1 MPCPEVA
8 RMRSLFLRIFL
19 WFWLTVILV
28 GVALLQTDTGPGSV
42 VLREQLFARLLPSEA
57 RASAQIFESSGAVGL
72 SRHLDEL
79 EAQFP
84 IQTFFFGD
92 DSGELGGRRAPL
104 RIQDLARL
112 STTEDRLYVI
122 VNLAAHRATGPSGKT
137 YSLVILQEP
146 SEQFRQR
153 NRTEMKRLL
162 GFELPAIIFVAS
174 GLFCYF
180 SARYV
185 TRPILSLR
193 AAAAGISEGHL
204 ETRVDPRWKRR
215 KDEIGELSR
224 DFDRMAERIEA
235 LVAGQKRLL
244 GDVSHELRSPL
255 SRLMVALELVALELA
270 KQRPQAEAAELLDRI
285 GTEARRLDKLIGQ
298 LLTLARIDSGMH
310 AGAQPFDLAS
320 VVEEVAR
327 DAGFEARA
335 AGREVAVTS
344 MNQCAV
350 SGSEEL
356 IRSAVENVVRNA
368 VRHTRGGTQVEISL
382 EARGEFAILTV
393 RDHGPGVPEQALT
406 EIFLPFRRIPSGD
419 SMSDRA
425 GLGLAIVERAVRLH
439 GGRVHAA
446 NAADAGLIVEIE
458 LPTPRASR

>member
-1 MPCPEVA
+1 MPCPEVE

-28 GVALLQTDTGPGSV
+28 GAALVVSSRQIYTPGPG
-42 VLREQLFARLLPSEA
+42 LRESLFSGLLPAEA
-57 RASAQIFESSGAVGL
+57 KASAEIFEKSGAEAL
-72 SRHLDEL
+72 SRHLDDL
-79 EAQFP
+79 EFRFP

-92 DSGELGGRRAPL
+92 DGSEVRGHPALDRVR
-104 RIQDLARL
+104 DLARL
-112 STTEDRLYVI
+112 ALSEDRLYVI
-122 VNLAAHRATGPSGKT
+122 VNLAARRATGPSGRA
-137 YSLVILQEP
+137 YSLVMLQEP
-146 SEQFRQR
+146 SDRFRQR
-153 NRTEMKRLL
+153 SSNTARRLVE
-162 GFELPAIIFVAS
+162 FELPAIIFIAS

-180 SARYV
+180 SARHV
-185 TRPILSLR
+185 TKPILSLR
-193 AAAAGISEGHL
+193 AAAAGIAEGHL
-204 ETRVDPRWKRR
+204 ETRVEPRWKRR
-215 KDEIGELSR
+215 KDEIGGLSR

-255 SRLMVALELVALELA
+255 ARLMVALELA
-270 KQRPQAEAAELLDRI
+270 KQRPQAEAAELLERI
-285 GTEARRLDKLIGQ
+285 GAEARRLDKLIGQ

-310 AGAQPFDLAS
+310 AGAQPFDLS
-320 VVEEVAR
+320 NLVEEVAR

-335 AGREVAVTS
+335 AGRDVT
-344 MNQCAV
+344 MV
-350 SGSEEL
+350 SAGACRINGSEEL
-356 IRSAVENVVRNA
+356 VRSAVENVVRNA
-368 VRHTRGGTQVEISL
+368 VRHTRDGTQVEISL
-382 EARGEFAILTV
+382 ESRGELAILTV

-406 EIFLPFRRIPSGD
+406 EIFLPFRRIPSGE

-425 GLGLAIVERAVRLH
+425 GLGLAITERAVRLH